1 MTEINLME
9 KYPRTKRNVDT
20 RGEEKTPE
28 DVAIARKF
36 DREFFDGD
44 RRYGYGGYSYNPKYW
59 TGVIPVFIKH
69 YQLTNQSKILDVGCG
84 KGFMLHDFTVTLPGL
99 TVRGID
105 ISSYAISNAL
115 PEVKS
120 FLSVG
125 NAKDL
130 SAFKNKEFDLV
141 LAINTVH
148 NLEPKECE
156 QSLREIER
164 VGKRAFIVV
173 DAWRS
178 DEEKEKMMA
187 WNLTAKT
194 YMHVKD
200 WKNFFKEA
208 GYKGD
213 YYWFIAE

>member
-1 MTEINLME
+1 MAEIDLME
-9 KYPRTKRNVDT
+9 KYPRTKRNIGH
-20 RGEEKTPE
+20 RGEEKTPA

-36 DREFFDGD
+36 GREFFDGD
-44 RRYGYGGYSYNPKYW
+44 RRHGYGGYNYHPKFW

-69 YQLTNQSKILDVGCG
+69 YQLTNKSKILDVGCG
-84 KGFMLHDFTVTLPGL
+84 KGFMLYDFIQALPGL
-99 TVRGID
+99 AVRGID
-105 ISSYAISNAL
+105 ISSYAVENAL
-115 PEVKS
+115 PEMKS

-130 SAFKNKEFDLV
+130 SAFKSKEFDLV

-148 NLEPKECE
+148 NLERKECE

-164 VGKRAFIVV
+164 VGKRAFLVV
-173 DAWRS
+173 DAWRN
-178 DEEKEKMMA
+178 DGEKEKMMA

-194 YMHVKD
+194 YMHVQD
-200 WKNFFKEA
+200 WKKFFKEA

-213 YYWFIAE
+213 YYWFIAD